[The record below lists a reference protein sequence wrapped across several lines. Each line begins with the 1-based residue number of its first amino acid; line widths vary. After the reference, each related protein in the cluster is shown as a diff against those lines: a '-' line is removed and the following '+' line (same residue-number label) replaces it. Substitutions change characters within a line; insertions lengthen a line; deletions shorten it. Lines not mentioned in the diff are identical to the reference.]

1 MIRINVG
8 GREYD
13 SWDALPEDVRA
24 QLLAAGVDPGPDG
37 RLDSVDLSRAHGS
50 VTRRTTVTGPGGAP
64 LPPVV
69 AEVLSSIADAL
80 GSALHGAVGP
90 VAPNAGRGPA
100 AEPDAPP
107 APTTTESLPA
117 VERAAVETDA
127 EDTGDT
133 EDTEDTEDTDAG
145 APARSRRVPRVLA
158 WVVIAGTVL
167 LVATVVVIGLS
178 GV

>member
-1 MIRINVG
+1 VITINVG

-13 SWDALPEDVRA
+13 SWDALPEEVRA

-37 RLDSVDLSRAHGS
+37 RLDSADLSRAHGS
-50 VTRRTTVTGPGGAP
+50 VTRRTTVAGPGGAP

-80 GSALHGAVGP
+80 GSALHGALGP
-90 VAPNAGRGPA
+90 VAPTAGRGPV

-127 EDTGDT
+127 EAA
-133 EDTEDTEDTDAG
+133 EDAEDAEDIAAS

-158 WVVIAGTVL
+158 WLVIAGTVL

>member
-1 MIRINVG
+1 
-8 GREYD
+8 
-13 SWDALPEDVRA
+13 
-24 QLLAAGVDPGPDG
+24 
-37 RLDSVDLSRAHGS
+37 
-50 VTRRTTVTGPGGAP
+50 
-64 LPPVV
+64 
-69 AEVLSSIADAL
+69 VLSSIADAL
-80 GSALHGAVGP
+80 GSALHGALGP
-90 VAPNAGRGPA
+90 VAPTAGRGPV

-127 EDTGDT
+127 EDA
-133 EDTEDTEDTDAG
+133 EDIAAS

-158 WVVIAGTVL
+158 WLVIAGTVL

>member
-1 MIRINVG
+1 V
-8 GREYD
+8 
-13 SWDALPEDVRA
+13 
-24 QLLAAGVDPGPDG
+24 
-37 RLDSVDLSRAHGS
+37 
-50 VTRRTTVTGPGGAP
+50 
-64 LPPVV
+64 
-69 AEVLSSIADAL
+69 
-80 GSALHGAVGP
+80 
-90 VAPNAGRGPA
+90 

-127 EDTGDT
+127 EDA
-133 EDTEDTEDTDAG
+133 EDAEDIAAS

-158 WVVIAGTVL
+158 WLVIAGTVL

>member
-1 MIRINVG
+1 VITINVG

-13 SWDALPEDVRA
+13 SWDALPEEVRA

-50 VTRRTTVTGPGGAP
+50 VTRRTTVAGPDGAP

-80 GSALHGAVGP
+80 GSALHGALGP
-90 VAPNAGRGPA
+90 VAPTAGRGPV

-127 EDTGDT
+127 EDA
-133 EDTEDTEDTDAG
+133 EDAEDIAAS

-158 WVVIAGTVL
+158 WLVIAGTVL

>member
-1 MIRINVG
+1 MITINVG

-13 SWDALPEDVRA
+13 SWEALPEDVRA

-37 RLDSVDLSRAHGS
+37 RLDSLDLARAGGAL
-50 VTRRTTVTGPGGAP
+50 TRRTVVTGPDGAP

-69 AEVLSSIADAL
+69 AQVLTSIADAV
-80 GSALHGAVGP
+80 GSALRGDGEQIAPGAGTRP
-90 VAPNAGRGPA
+90 MAERETAP
-100 AEPDAPP
+100 APP
-107 APTTTESLPA
+107 AGLPVVERPA
-117 VERAAVETDA
+117 VEA
-127 EDTGDT
+127 DT
-133 EDTEDTEDTDAG
+133 EDAQDDDAS
-145 APARSRRVPRVLA
+145 APAGSRRVPRVLA

>member
-1 MIRINVG
+1 VITINVG

-13 SWDALPEDVRA
+13 SWDALPEEVRA
-24 QLLAAGVDPGPDG
+24 QLLAAGFDPGPDG

-50 VTRRTTVTGPGGAP
+50 VTRRTTVAGPGGAP

-80 GSALHGAVGP
+80 GSALYGAVGP
-90 VAPNAGRGPA
+90 VAPTAGRGPVV
-100 AEPDAPP
+100 EPDAPP

-127 EDTGDT
+127 EDA
-133 EDTEDTEDTDAG
+133 EDAEDIAAS

-158 WVVIAGTVL
+158 WLVIAGTVL

>member
-1 MIRINVG
+1 MITINVG

-13 SWDALPEDVRA
+13 SWDALPEEVRA

-90 VAPNAGRGPA
+90 VAPTAGRGPV
-100 AEPDAPP
+100 AEPDASP

-133 EDTEDTEDTDAG
+133 EDTDAS

>member
-1 MIRINVG
+1 VRSVITINVG

-13 SWDALPEDVRA
+13 SWDALPEEVRA

-50 VTRRTTVTGPGGAP
+50 VTRRTTVTGPAGHP

-69 AEVLSSIADAL
+69 AEVLSSIADAV

-90 VAPNAGRGPA
+90 VAPTAGSGPV
-100 AEPDAPP
+100 AEPEAPP
-107 APTTTESLPA
+107 APITVESLRA
-117 VERAAVETDA
+117 CARAAIETDA
-127 EDTGDT
+127 VKDV
-133 EDTEDTEDTDAG
+133 DAS
-145 APARSRRVPRVLA
+145 APGRSRRVPRVLA